1 MYSCRWDW
9 NLRGKGALGVSN
21 LRLETSDCR
30 GRQPELLTTLGG
42 CRKGGAKEAA
52 EKRPNTV
59 ILRSSGDEE
68 SRTASKTL
76 RARFFAALRMTA
88 NELRITGAARTCFLG
103 PRLSLVNPGRAAD
116 LKNRSALLLLLRMT
130 PWTSF
135 SAAFKAP
142 PFRQP
147 LPSVVRNTG

>member
-88 NELRITGAARTCFLG
+88 NELRMT
-103 PRLSLVNPGRAAD
+103 
-116 LKNRSALLLLLRMT
+116 ALYG
-130 PWTSF
+130 F
-135 SAAFKAP
+135 SAAGSAP
-142 PFRQP
+142 PFGSPFPGVAR
-147 LPSVVRNTG
+147 TAG